1 MLGGKGLM
9 TSAVLN
15 VTFDCTDAR
24 RVATFWSAVTGYD
37 VERVDMPGNEFW
49 LVSAPDGRYPRLVFV
64 TVPERK
70 VMKNRVH
77 LDLRPAEG
85 DQAREL
91 ERFIALGASVV
102 DDRRELEPG
111 GWVVLADPEGNEFCL
126 EHG

>member
-1 MLGGKGLM
+1 M

-15 VTFDCTDAR
+15 VTFDCHDAR
-24 RVATFWSAVTGYD
+24 RVAMFWSAVTGYE

-49 LVSAPDGRYPRLVFV
+49 LVSPPHDQLPRLVFV

-70 VMKNRVH
+70 AVKNRVH
-77 LDLRPAEG
+77 LDLLPAGG
-85 DQAREL
+85 DQSSEL
-91 ERFIALGASVV
+91 ERFRALGASIV
-102 DDRRELEPG
+102 DDRRDLEPG

>member
-1 MLGGKGLM
+1 MHGRKFMKTAL
-9 TSAVLN
+9 LN

-37 VERVDMPGNEFW
+37 IERVDMPGNEFW
-49 LVSAPDGRYPRLVFV
+49 LVSAPDGQFPRLVFV

-70 VMKNRVH
+70 VVKNRVH
-77 LDLRPAEG
+77 LDLLPAEG
-85 DQAREL
+85 EQAGEL
-91 ERFIALGASVV
+91 ERFRALGATIV

-111 GWVVLADPEGNEFCL
+111 GWIVLADPEGNEFCL